1 MQNQD
6 KSHDRSI
13 EDSSRFL
20 ATTLHEIRTPIQT
33 IIGSVELLNDTR
45 LDREQ
50 KEYIRQIQFSSEALL
65 SLANN
70 ILDFSKISNK
80 DFQLED
86 TPYNLIRTIEKTT
99 DLLSIEAFNKGLEI
113 VTDIDPE
120 ISEYVMG
127 DPVRVQQ
134 ILINIIKNAV
144 KFTQKGYIYISVNL
158 EGEYLLFKVT
168 DTGIGVSE
176 DAQKNLFEAYYQA
189 DASTTRKYGG
199 TGLGLAIC
207 RSLVK
212 AMKGKIGIKNNPEG
226 GSVFYFAIP
235 YRPSIDANDSK
246 LELVVPGT
254 TKILIVDDSPLAQKS
269 LIKSLNKFGV
279 TNIFTAGNANEALK
293 VMHSHA
299 KNEEPFTAVFID
311 MIIPKVDGWHLAA
324 EINDDKE
331 INNAKLYLMV
341 PEGQMGGEAK
351 MKMLNWFDGYL
362 YKPVK
367 RKKLFELLSQSFKE
381 SFETAVTE
389 QRDPSIVLQERE
401 MAKKAKEANSPE
413 NLIKRQT
420 ESIIK
425 EQKDSELANGLHT
438 IVVEDHLV
446 NRRLL
451 STFLKKFGADV
462 IEAENGQ
469 EAVDI
474 VSMHPETDFIFMDIE
489 MPVKNGVDAT
499 KEIRKIGFKGIII
512 ACTANSDKDNFI
524 HYTNAG
530 MNDILVKPF
539 KSAMVKETI
548 EKWNTALILP
558 TAQEIATLLETHAQR
573 EKIWNETDFLDTVEN
588 DYTFGIQLL
597 NDFIAQSEKLINA
610 VPELIKEKDFEELRR
625 TGHTIKGSS
634 SSVSASSLSDYGIRL
649 NKAAKSED
657 LEALE
662 MNYHALCAELIE
674 FKNEVNKWIKKHEL

>member
-1 MQNQD
+1 MQSQD
-6 KSHDRSI
+6 NSRDKSI

-33 IIGSVELLNDTR
+33 IIGSVELLNETQ

-86 TPYNLIRTIEKTT
+86 TPYNLVKTIEKTT
-99 DLLSIEAFNKGLEI
+99 DLISIEAFNKGLEI
-113 VTDIDPE
+113 VTDIDSK

-127 DPVRVQQ
+127 DQIRVQQ
-134 ILINIIKNAV
+134 ILLNIIKNAV
-144 KFTQKGYIYISVNL
+144 KFTQKGYIYINVTLDND
-158 EGEYLLFKVT
+158 YLLFKVT
-168 DTGIGVSE
+168 DTGIGVPE
-176 DAQKNLFEAYYQA
+176 AAQKNLFEAYYQA

-207 RSLVK
+207 KSLVK

-226 GSVFYFAIP
+226 GSIFYFGIP
-235 YRPSIDANDSK
+235 YRPSIDSAENK
-246 LELVVPGT
+246 YELVVPGT
-254 TKILIVDDSPLAQKS
+254 TKILIVDDSSLSQIS

-279 TNIFTAGNANEALK
+279 SNILTANNANEALK
-293 VMHSHA
+293 IMHANA
-299 KNEEPFTAVFID
+299 KNGEPVTAVFID
-311 MIIPKVDGWHLAA
+311 MIMPKVDGWHLAA
-324 EINDDKE
+324 EINNDKE

-401 MAKKAKEANSPE
+401 LARKAKEANSPE
-413 NLIKRQT
+413 NIIKKRT
-420 ESIIK
+420 EIIIK

-438 IVVEDHLV
+438 VVVEDHPV

-451 STFLKKFGADV
+451 TTFLKKFGADV

-489 MPVKNGVDAT
+489 MPIKNGVDAT
-499 KEIRKIGFKGIII
+499 KAIRNFGFKGIII
-512 ACTANSDKDNFI
+512 ACTANSDKDNFK

-539 KSAMVKETI
+539 KSSMVKEII
-548 EKWNTALILP
+548 EKWNTALVLP
-558 TAQEIATLLETHAQR
+558 TAQEIATLLETHAQK
-573 EKIWNETDFLDTVEN
+573 EKIWNESDFLDTIEN
-588 DYTFGIQLL
+588 DHIFGTQLL
-597 NDFIAQSEKLINA
+597 TDFISQSEKLINNI
-610 VPELIKEKDFEELRR
+610 PSLINEKNFEELRR
-625 TGHTIKGSS
+625 TGHTLKGSS
-634 SSVSASSLSDYGIRL
+634 SSVSALSLSDYGTRL

-657 LEALE
+657 IDALN
-662 MNYHALCAELIE
+662 MNYHALCAELIQ
-674 FKNEVNKWIKKHEL
+674 FKNEVKLWKKKHEL